1 MTITRRRGMGVAI
14 LAAVLTLTGLATPA
28 QANPPDRIP
37 VPFVFFDTEVG
48 DTGLVWFV
56 NTTREVYCENDEPT
70 DAPGI
75 TPIAT
80 VIERPSGPPAGRAL
94 GRGLV
99 VEVWPL
105 DKGSTEGG
113 DPCADT
119 SGADKAF
126 AEGTGSLASFT
137 NDVTESGTPPLR
149 TSTVGR
155 AAVTAD
161 NGTRFMLR
169 WWNYR
174 NDGSGIDT
182 GRAVLTER
190 P

>member
-14 LAAVLTLTGLATPA
+14 LAAVLTLTGLAAPA
-28 QANPPDRIP
+28 QANAAERIP

-56 NTTREVYCENDEPT
+56 NTTRDLYCDENDEPT
-70 DAPGI
+70 DEGI

-80 VIERPSGPPAGRAL
+80 VIERQSGPPAGRAQ

-105 DKGSTEGG
+105 NGDSVEGG
-113 DPCADT
+113 NGCSDT
-119 SGADKAF
+119 SQAEKPF
-126 AEGTGSLASFT
+126 ASGEGSLASFT
-137 NDVTESGTPPLR
+137 NDVTESGNPPLR

-155 AAVTAD
+155 ATIITAD
-161 NGTRFMLR
+161 NTQFMLR

-174 NDGSGIDT
+174 NDRFGIDT
-182 GRAVLTER
+182 GKATLTER

>member
-1 MTITRRRGMGVAI
+1 MTTTRRRGTGVAI
-14 LAAVLTLTGLATPA
+14 LAAVLTLTGLAAPA

-56 NTTREVYCENDEPT
+56 NTTRDLYCGENNEPT
-70 DAPGI
+70 DEGI

-80 VIERPSGPPAGRAL
+80 VIERQDGPPAGRAL

-105 DKGSTEGG
+105 NEPFVEGG
-113 DPCADT
+113 NGCSDT
-119 SGADKAF
+119 SQAEKPF
-126 AEGTGSLASFT
+126 ASGEGSLASFT
-137 NDVTESGTPPLR
+137 NDVTQSGNPPLR
-149 TSTVGR
+149 SSTVGR
-155 AAVTAD
+155 ATITAD
-161 NGTRFMLR
+161 NTQYMLR

-174 NDGSGIDT
+174 NDRSGIDT
-182 GRAVLTER
+182 GKATLTER

>member
-1 MTITRRRGMGVAI
+1 MTITRRRGMGVA
-14 LAAVLTLTGLATPA
+14 LVAAALTLTGVAAPA
-28 QANPPDRIP
+28 QAHPPERIP

-56 NTTREVYCENDEPT
+56 NTTRDLYCDENNDPT
-70 DAPGI
+70 DEGI

-99 VEVWPL
+99 VEVWPF
-105 DKGSTEGG
+105 DQGSTDGG

-119 SGADKAF
+119 SGADEAF
-126 AEGTGSLASFT
+126 ATGTGSLASFT
-137 NDVTESGTPPLR
+137 NDVTLSGTPPLR

-155 AAVTAD
+155 AHVSD
-161 NGTRFMLR
+161 EDGTQYRLR

-174 NDGSGIDT
+174 DDRLDIDT
-182 GRAVLTER
+182 GRATLTKR